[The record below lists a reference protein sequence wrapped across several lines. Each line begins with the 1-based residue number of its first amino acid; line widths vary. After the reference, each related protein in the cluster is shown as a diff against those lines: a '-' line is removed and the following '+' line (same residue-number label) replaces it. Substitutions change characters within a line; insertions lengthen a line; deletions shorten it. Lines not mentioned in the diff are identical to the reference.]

1 VATVTIKKDVMK
13 KLIQY
18 NFWFLILLFAVSCKK
33 TEGFNSLSDNKP
45 DVPVTV
51 ANAYDYLP
59 SPTIKASKAENKI
72 TITLQIP
79 EASGR
84 KIKEVTKIAASST
97 ANYTAIY
104 SGTAVGTGT
113 SQLWSNTPIPVNGT
127 SYTFNTTFD
136 EYKTKTAGS
145 ATAPA
150 SNAFL
155 NRDFYFLLTL
165 DNGQTVIPM
174 YTRVWVVD

>member
-1 VATVTIKKDVMK
+1 MK
-13 KLIQY
+13 KLMRYTIL
-18 NFWFLILLFAVSCKK
+18 FLILAFVVSCKK
-33 TEGFNSLSDNKP
+33 TDGFNSLSDNRP
-45 DVPVTV
+45 AVPVTV
-51 ANAYDYLP
+51 VNAYDYLP

-72 TITLQIP
+72 TIALQIP
-79 EASGR
+79 EGSGR
-84 KIKEVTKIAASST
+84 KIKEITKIAASTT

-113 SQLWSNTPIPVNGT
+113 TQLWSNTPITVNGT

-136 EYKTKTAGS
+136 EYKTKTGG
-145 ATAPA
+145 TNAPA

-155 NRDFYFLLTL
+155 NRDFYFLIAL
-165 DNGQTVIPM
+165 DNGETVIPM

>member
-1 VATVTIKKDVMK
+1 MK
-13 KLIQY
+13 KLIQI
-18 NFWFLILLFAVSCKK
+18 NIAIALMLLAVSCKK
-33 TEGFNSLSDNKP
+33 TEGFNSLSDQRP

-59 SPTIKASKAENKI
+59 SPTVKASKAENKI

-79 EASGR
+79 AESGR
-84 KIKEVTKIAASST
+84 KIKEINKIAASTT

-113 SQLWSNTPIPVNGT
+113 TQLWSNTPVAVNAT
-127 SYTFNTTFD
+127 SYTFSTTFD
-136 EYKTKTAGS
+136 EYKAKTGTT
-145 ATAPA
+145 ATPA

-155 NRDFYFLLTL
+155 GRDFYFLLTL
-165 DNGQTVIPM
+165 DNGQTIIPM

>member
-1 VATVTIKKDVMK
+1 MK

-18 NFWFLILLFAVSCKK
+18 SFCFLILVSAISCKK
-33 TEGFNSLSDNKP
+33 KEGFNSLSDNKP
-45 DVPVTV
+45 EVPVTV

-59 SPTIKASKAENKI
+59 APTIKASKAENKI

-79 EASGR
+79 ESSGR
-84 KIKEVTKIAASST
+84 KIKEITKIAASTT

-113 SQLWSNTPIPVNGT
+113 TQLWSNTPIPVNGL

-136 EYKTKTAGS
+136 EYKTKTGG
-145 ATAPA
+145 TTTPG

-155 NRDFYFLLTL
+155 NRDFYFLVTL
-165 DNGQTVIPM
+165 DNGQTIIPM

>member
-1 VATVTIKKDVMK
+1 MK
-13 KLIQY
+13 KLIRY
-18 NFWFLILLFAVSCKK
+18 NILFLILAFAASCKK
-33 TEGFNSLSDNKP
+33 TEGFNSLSDNRP

-51 ANAYDYLP
+51 TNAYDYLP

-79 EASGR
+79 EGSGR
-84 KIKEVTKIAASST
+84 KIKEITKIAASTT

-104 SGTAVGTGT
+104 SGTTVGTST
-113 SQLWSNTPIPVNGT
+113 TQLWSNTPIPVNGT

-136 EYKTKTAGS
+136 EYKTKTG
-145 ATAPA
+145 ATTTPA

-155 NRDFYFLLTL
+155 ARDFYFYLTL

>member
-1 VATVTIKKDVMK
+1 MK

-18 NFWFLILLFAVSCKK
+18 SFCFLILVSAISCKK

-45 DVPVTV
+45 EVPVTV

-59 SPTIKASKAENKI
+59 APTIKASKAENKI

-79 EASGR
+79 ESSGR
-84 KIKEVTKIAASST
+84 KIKEITKIAASTT

-113 SQLWSNTPIPVNGT
+113 TQLWSNTPIPVNGL

-136 EYKTKTAGS
+136 EYKTKTGG
-145 ATAPA
+145 TTTPG

-155 NRDFYFLLTL
+155 NRDFYFLVTL
-165 DNGQTVIPM
+165 DNGQTIIPM

>member
-1 VATVTIKKDVMK
+1 MK

-18 NFWFLILLFAVSCKK
+18 SFWVLILVFAISCKK
-33 TEGFNSLSDNKP
+33 TEGFNSLSDNRP

-59 SPTIKASKAENKI
+59 APTIKASKAENKI

-84 KIKEVTKIAASST
+84 KIKEITKIAASTT

-113 SQLWSNTPIPVNGT
+113 TQLWSNTPIPVNGL

-136 EYKTKTAGS
+136 EYKTKTGG
-145 ATAPA
+145 TTTPG

-155 NRDFYFLLTL
+155 NRDFYFLVTL
-165 DNGQTVIPM
+165 DNGQTIIPM

>member
-1 VATVTIKKDVMK
+1 MK
-13 KLIQY
+13 RLIQY
-18 NFWFLILLFAVSCKK
+18 ITWSLVMLFAIACKK
-33 TEGFNSLSDNKP
+33 TEGFNSLSDNRP

-51 ANAYDYLP
+51 TNAYDYLP

-79 EASGR
+79 ESSGR
-84 KIKEVTKIAASST
+84 KIKEVTKIAASTT

-113 SQLWSNTPIPVNGT
+113 TQLWSNTPIAVNGT
-127 SYTFNTTFD
+127 TYTFSTTFD
-136 EYKTKTAGS
+136 EYKVKTG
-145 ATAPA
+145 TTTTPA

-155 NRDFYFLLTL
+155 ARDFYFLLTL
-165 DNGQTVIPM
+165 DNGQTLIPM

>member
-1 VATVTIKKDVMK
+1 MK

-18 NFWFLILLFAVSCKK
+18 NFWFLVVLLAISCKK
-33 TEGFNSLSDNKP
+33 TEGFNSLSDNRP

-51 ANAYDYLP
+51 TNAYDYLP

-79 EASGR
+79 ESGGR
-84 KIKEVTKIAASST
+84 KIKEVTKIAASTT

-104 SGTAVGTGT
+104 SGTTVGTGT
-113 SQLWSNTPIPVNGT
+113 TQLWSNTPITVNAT
-127 SYTFNTTFD
+127 SYTFTTTFD
-136 EYKTKTAGS
+136 EYKTKTGTTT
-145 ATAPA
+145 TAA